1 METDFGI
8 ESFRCKNILRLAE
21 NTVKKIFEESI
32 SRHLATYGSQL
43 RRMLDPLNMFPLE
56 LKVNNNIY
64 STTVEAC
71 NVYLHNA
78 KQVGMQSMVLVRDAN
93 LDYSALRVQFNLPI
107 VWTSGYYYL

>member
-1 METDFGI
+1 M
-8 ESFRCKNILRLAE
+8 RLAE

-32 SRHLATYGSQL
+32 SRHLSTYGSKL

-78 KQVGMQSMVLVRDAN
+78 KQVTMNSMTLVRDSN
-93 LDYSALRVQFNLPI
+93 LEYSALRVQFNLPI